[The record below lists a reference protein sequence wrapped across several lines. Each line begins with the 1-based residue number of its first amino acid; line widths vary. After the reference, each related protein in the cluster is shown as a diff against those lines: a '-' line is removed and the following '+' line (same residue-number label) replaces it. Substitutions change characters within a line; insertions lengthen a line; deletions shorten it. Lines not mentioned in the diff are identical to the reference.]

1 MMNKK
6 TALLFGATGLV
17 GNLLLEELIES
28 GRYSL
33 VRIFVRQ
40 STGIDLPGV
49 EETVTD
55 FSDSILLEDRI
66 RGDDVFICLGT
77 TIKKAGSVANME
89 KIDRDLPVKL
99 AKTARRNGAV
109 RIAVVS
115 SIGAAVSSRNYYLRI
130 KGEMEQGIKEAGY
143 ERTVIARPSM
153 LLGDRKEWRTGEVV
167 GKVLMKTVNPLLS
180 GSMRKFRAIHGL
192 DVARAMIILING
204 DPGTVIAES
213 HELQKAAKS
222 W

>member
-1 MMNKK
+1 MNNK

-28 GRYSL
+28 AKYS
-33 VRIFVRQ
+33 VVKIFVRQ
-40 STGIDLPGV
+40 TTGIDLPGV

-55 FSDSILLEDRI
+55 FNDSVLLEDKV

-77 TIKKAGSVANME
+77 TIRKAGSVANME

-99 AKTARRNGAV
+99 AGIARSNGAV

-115 SIGAAVSSRNYYLRI
+115 SMGAASSSRNYYLRI
-130 KGEMEQGIKEAGY
+130 KGEMEQGIIDTGY

-153 LLGDRKEWRTGEVV
+153 LLGDRKEWRTGEMV
-167 GKVLMKTVNPLLS
+167 GKVLMKTVNPLLT
-180 GSMRKFRAIHGL
+180 GRMRKFRAIHGL

-204 DPGTVIAES
+204 EPGVVIAGS
-213 HELQKAAKS
+213 DDLKKAARN

>member
-40 STGIDLPGV
+40 ATGIDLPGV